1 MVEEKVG
8 EEAPKLVI
16 LPPMD
21 DASKLDVSYAL
32 IDPYAVARILWDD
45 SSQQLMYYVLEPE
58 LKKEELELLEVIKE
72 SLIEVIDVE
81 LSTIKNLEEG
91 TKYLKD
97 KTDMIL
103 SEYGLSLSHETYA
116 NFMYYVF
123 RDFLGMNEIEPLL
136 HDPYIEDIE
145 CDGTGIPLYIIH
157 KKYGTLR
164 TNLLFSKEET
174 LKKFVVKLAQKSN
187 RYVSYAEPIL
197 DGTLPDGSRVN
208 ATFSADISTRGPT
221 FSIRKFTKEPL
232 TPVDLIKSNTG
243 NAELFAYLW
252 LAMEHGASVMVI
264 GGTATGKTTIL
275 NAISM
280 FIPPA
285 DRIISIE
292 DTRELNIPHEN
303 WIPGLSRMGFG
314 PPDNTGKKYG
324 EVDLFDLLRESF
336 RQTPDYVIVGEVRGA
351 EAYVLFQGMASG
363 HPCLGTMHASS
374 TEAMIRR
381 LESPPMNLSPSL
393 VNSLDIV
400 VTMVHA
406 KGVDKSARR
415 IQELVEIRVDKN
427 NRELSRVFSWD
438 PYTDTYGYL
447 SGDRVPRAI
456 RKLGRSHGILDNQL
470 AEEWSKRTEV
480 LEWIAT
486 KNIRQF
492 TEFGKII
499 YSYYKSPQKI
509 LEMMGK
515 AQFGLKE
522 VGTYVGSNE
531 QKAFQQGD
539 RETFDSEQ
547 EPQQFG
553 VGIQRFGREEDNLA
567 QVNAA
572 KDVEPVQ
579 GKTPMAEP
587 IPERAQPKKS
597 WDTPRQPMVEMEPH
611 GQQYTP
617 SANREPPVVERQFEP
632 PKKLDLAALTRQLQG
647 KTAGERPLLSE
658 QSLLLFKTFGK
669 GGDKKPDEDRLGAL
683 KKQAQELA
691 KKLGEKGSATG

>member
-1 MVEEKVG
+1 MAEEKVAVG
-8 EEAPKLVI
+8 EEAPRFAV

-32 IDPYAVARILWDD
+32 IDPYAVARIFWDD
-45 SSQQLMYYVLEPE
+45 SSQQLIYYVLEPE

-91 TKYLKD
+91 TKYLKE
-97 KTDMIL
+97 KTDRIL

-174 LKKFVVKLAQKSN
+174 LKKFVVKIAQKSN
-187 RYVSYAEPIL
+187 RYVSYAEPLL

-208 ATFSADISTRGPT
+208 ATFSSDVSTRGPT

-232 TPVDLIKSNTG
+232 TPVDLMKSNTG
-243 NAELFAYLW
+243 TAELFAYLW

-264 GGTATGKTTIL
+264 GGTATGKTTML

-292 DTRELNIPHEN
+292 DTRELNLPHEN

-314 PPDNTGKKYG
+314 PPDSTGKKYG

-374 TEAMIRR
+374 AEAMMRR
-381 LESPPMNLSPSL
+381 LESLPMNLSPSL
-393 VNSLDIV
+393 VNSLDII

-406 KGVDKSARR
+406 KGLEKSARR
-415 IQELVEIRVDKN
+415 ISELVEIRVEKDK
-427 NRELSRVFSWD
+427 RELSRVFSWD

-456 RKLGRSHGILDNQL
+456 RKLGRSHGILDKQL

-480 LEWIAT
+480 LEWIAS
-486 KNIRQF
+486 KNVRQF
-492 TEFGKII
+492 TEFGKIV
-499 YSYYKSPQKI
+499 YMYYKSPQKI
-509 LEMMGK
+509 LEMMGRK
-515 AQFGLKE
+515 EFSLKE
-522 VGTYVGSNE
+522 AGTYVGSEE
-531 QKAFQQGD
+531 QRTFRQA
-539 RETFDSEQ
+539 RPETFDGEPEQ
-547 EPQQFG
+547 P
-553 VGIQRFGREEDNLA
+553 RFGAERHAEEGA
-567 QVNAA
+567 RKFGRGQEGPSPVNAA
-572 KDVEPVQ
+572 EKARPRDIGSFKGEEPVIEKVPESVQ
-579 GKTPMAEP
+579 PRKSWEEPAPPVAEKV
-587 IPERAQPKKS
+587 PERPQ
-597 WDTPRQPMVEMEPH
+597 
-611 GQQYTP
+611 
-617 SANREPPVVERQFEP
+617 

-647 KTAGERPLLSE
+647 MKSIEKPGLSE
-658 QSLLLFKTFGK
+658 QARMLSRAFGK
-669 GGDKKPDEDRLGAL
+669 GGEKKPDEDKLGAL

-691 KKLGEKGSATG
+691 KKLGEK